1 MKNIILI
8 IHTIFFLS
16 AQVNADDLKS
26 LILSMKERAE
36 LRDQF
41 LKDRMKTVLP
51 KIMDRTGVDMWIII
65 AR

>member
-8 IHTIFFLS
+8 ISTIIYLS

-26 LILSMKERAE
+26 QILTMKERAE

-51 KIMDRTGVDMWIII
+51 EIMDRTEVDLSLIHI
-65 AR
+65 